1 MSRYIDADAFV
12 KNMSEIKE
20 STLQNHS
27 LKRGNEPIDGYDA
40 DFLRAIGLA
49 KQLVDEFPATDVR
62 PNVRGEW
69 RKVADK
75 AEHITYECVFCG
87 AKVHVARNVVTPNF
101 CSRCGADMRGEE

>member
-1 MSRYIDADAFV
+1 MAKYIDADAFV

-49 KQLVDEFPATDVR
+49 KQLVDEFPATYFR
-62 PNVRGEW
+62 PNVKGEW
-69 RKVADK
+69 LKSKIPNEMYV
-75 AEHITYECVFCG
+75 CSCCG
-87 AKVHVARNVVTPNF
+87 GACWRYDSNGLIVKSNYCPN
-101 CSRCGADMRGEE
+101 CGADMRG